1 VDDQGGI
8 NILFYDDRHTTS
20 DSTGV
25 MLARSVDGGNSWI
38 EVSVSDQN
46 FKPVPIGGLGQGYQ
60 GDNIDLISVG
70 NRLYPMWM
78 DNRTGVYQ
86 IWSARV
92 DFSALALNPTDEQM
106 PENFRLYQNFPNP
119 FNPETTIKFA
129 VPEDSDVAVQIFD
142 ITGRLV
148 QTLVSSRLSAG
159 VYEIKWNGRDQG
171 GQEVGSGIYFYRLM
185 TGGFTQT
192 KRMLLIR

>member
-1 VDDQGGI
+1 
-8 NILFYDDRHTTS
+8 
-20 DSTGV
+20 

-38 EVSVSDQN
+38 EVSVSDGN

-70 NRLYPMWM
+70 DRLYPMWM

-92 DFSALALNPTDEQM
+92 DLSALALTPTDELQ
-106 PENFRLYQNFPNP
+106 PKDFRLYQNYPNP

-129 VPEDSDVAVQIFD
+129 VSKVREVVLQIFD
-142 ITGRLV
+142 ISGQLV
-148 QTLVSSRLSAG
+148 QTLVNARLSAG
-159 VYEIKWNGRDQG
+159 IYETKWQGRNQS
-171 GQEVGSGIYFYRLM
+171 GQEVGSGIYFYRLK

-192 KRMLLIR
+192 RRMLLIR